1 MLLSINPCLEP
12 SRIFTGLNQLLR
24 EVVISALHGRPVDEH
39 QMPEGLYAAVFR
51 NGPTVEKISNFCTS
65 VSTLM
70 NADKASLLA
79 AIDAN
84 IEPTNFLG
92 DRSVPL
98 VAIPDTI
105 FKELK
110 QLAVHLYERTADL
123 DGVETT
129 CGETVSDHFS
139 RFRDS
144 APPGNGNICCVCGTE
159 SLAQMRSSAE
169 DGQWRGPYDH
179 ILPKDKYPLYGI
191 HPGNLIPICQTCNSK
206 AKLAKDL
213 LFNGIH
219 RRLSFYPWTEM
230 VHPDE
235 IQVGVSSDAGLP
247 QLVISLTS
255 ECPCRREKLQTWD
268 DIYKIRAR
276 VKGEFLPLVEKIFED
291 IPVETEA
298 AFLAGLRHSANAR
311 ACKVRLTPFN
321 YWRARLYMAV
331 IEMEQGARE
340 ALRETIKGE
349 APADIE
355 MNALFFSP

>member
-1 MLLSINPCLEP
+1 MLFSIDPRLEP
-12 SRIFTGLNQLLR
+12 SRIFAGLNQLLR

-39 QMPEGLYAAVFR
+39 QMPGRLYAAVSS
-51 NGPTVEKISNFCTS
+51 NGPTAEKILNFCTS
-65 VSTLM
+65 VSVLTE
-70 NADKASLLA
+70 ADKAALLA

-84 IEPTNFLG
+84 IEPINFLG
-92 DRSVPL
+92 DRSLPL
-98 VAIPDTI
+98 VAIPNTI

-110 QLAVHLYERTADL
+110 QLASHLYERTSDL
-123 DGVETT
+123 AGVKVI

-139 RFRDS
+139 RFRDTT
-144 APPGNGNICCVCGTE
+144 PPGNGNICCVCGTE
-159 SLAQMRSSAE
+159 SLAQMQSSTE

-191 HPGNLIPICQTCNSK
+191 HPGNLIPICHTCNSK

-219 RRLSFYPWTEM
+219 RRLSFCPWTEM

-235 IQVGVSSDAGLP
+235 IQVGISSDGGLP

-255 ECPCRREKLQTWD
+255 ECPYRREKLQTWD
-268 DIYKIRAR
+268 GIYKIRAR
-276 VKGEFLPLVEKIFED
+276 VEGEFLPLVEKIFED
-291 IPVETEA
+291 IPVGTEA

-311 ACKVRLTPFN
+311 AQRKRLTAFN
-321 YWRARLYMAV
+321 YWRARLYKAV
-331 IEMEQGARE
+331 IEMERGARE